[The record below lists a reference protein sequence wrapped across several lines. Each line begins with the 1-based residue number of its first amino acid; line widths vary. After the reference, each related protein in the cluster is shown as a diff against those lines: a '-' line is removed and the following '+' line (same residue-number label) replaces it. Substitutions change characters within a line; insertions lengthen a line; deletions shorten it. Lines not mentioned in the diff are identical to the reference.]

1 MILSYNILIE
11 FYVMINKLKV
21 EFYIYLYQNTSNNVF
36 YRYRDFWA
44 GVDKEPIPILLF
56 FGVD

>member
-21 EFYIYLYQNTSNNVF
+21 EFYIYMYQNTSNNVF

-44 GVDKEPIPILLF
+44 EVDKEPIPILLF